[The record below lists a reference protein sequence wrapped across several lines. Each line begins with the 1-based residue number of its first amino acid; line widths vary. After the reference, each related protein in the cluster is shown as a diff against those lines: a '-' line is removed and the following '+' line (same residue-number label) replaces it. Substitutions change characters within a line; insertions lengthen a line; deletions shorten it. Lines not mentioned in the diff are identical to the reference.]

1 MVVVVW
7 WLFPH
12 LRGFG
17 EMFNH
22 LFPTC
27 ASFLSFFFPKWRLA
41 HVHYFHSLCQDQSTV
56 AQRAE
61 TTVAECFLTSACGL
75 VSRQVPTLCLDSS
88 IVSLLRL
95 HWVMGV
101 CMFRCNLPP
110 ALLAKWPGSF
120 TCHCGNTGVEQTTN
134 KSQHTKLT
142 LEEKNLPPLLSRF
155 KLATFRSGTLT
166 NKLFQ
171 PPVNGVCIIP
181 KNTESR
187 WHLIFLPFLMN
198 TGCIQC
204 WT

>member
-1 MVVVVW
+1 MSLINVY
-7 WLFPH
+7 
-12 LRGFG
+12 GFYHACKDLG
-17 EMFNH
+17 RMFNH

-120 TCHCGNTGVEQTTN
+120 TCHCGNTGVEQTLN
-134 KSQHTKLT
+134 NSQHK
-142 LEEKNLPPLLSRF
+142 KVN
-155 KLATFRSGTLT
+155 SG
-166 NKLFQ
+166 
-171 PPVNGVCIIP
+171 
-181 KNTESR
+181 E
-187 WHLIFLPFLMN
+187 
-198 TGCIQC
+198 
-204 WT
+204 